1 MWKYEKCILFMSTN
15 KTSACISLDPKNTS
29 SDLFGYA
36 MLQRKIQK
44 GFKDKKKRGVIK
56 YYYGTITSFDGEL
69 YSVEYED
76 GDLEQLDA
84 TEVVKYLKPN

>member
-1 MWKYEKCILFMSTN
+1 MSTN
-15 KTSACISLDPKNTS
+15 KTNACISLDPKNTS

-36 MLQRKIQK
+36 LLQRRIQK
-44 GFKDKKKRGVIK
+44 GFKDKKKREVTK
-56 YYYGTITSFDGEL
+56 YYYGIITNFDGEL

-84 TEVVKYLKPN
+84 TEVVKYLKSN